1 MIISFD
7 FDDNNCLWLYRS
19 PSVVPLW
26 QFLKRVIGRKA
37 TPNLRF
43 WPLPQPICLY
53 RLSWQRHS
61 QVKLFSN
68 ICSKSITFNYN
79 KAFLAGFQFRVKPL
93 AALTVS
99 KYFYGQMLGKVFL
112 LFQDSQIKIYITNS
126 VFVGLR
132 CMPLSHLKC
141 RRSTRWSPIRILSID
156 HAHL

>member
-37 TPNLRF
+37 
-43 WPLPQPICLY
+43 I
-53 RLSWQRHS
+53 
-61 QVKLFSN
+61 FSN

-93 AALTVS
+93 TALTVS

-141 RRSTRWSPIRILSID
+141 RRSTR
-156 HAHL
+156 